1 MKKLSVLLMLF
12 IGLFLQV
19 TVFSRLKILGIK
31 PDLILI
37 IVLGIAFFQGSYRGM
52 AVGFLGGLLEDV
64 FSGANLGTNALAK
77 VLCGFLAS
85 VVGKRVYENIGT
97 QAALILVFSL
107 FDRIFNLVILFFS
120 PAAVSISFSFIPQ
133 TIVYMFYNLAVGILI
148 FPLIRKITKKN
159 ERINHA

>member
-1 MKKLSVLLMLF
+1 MKKISVFLMLF
-12 IGLFLQV
+12 IGLFLQI

-64 FSGANLGTNALAK
+64 FSGANLGTNALSK

-85 VVGKRVYENIGT
+85 VIGRRVYENVGT
-97 QAALILVFSL
+97 QAVLILLFSL
-107 FDRIFNLVILFFS
+107 LDRIFNLAILFFS
-120 PAAVSISFSFIPQ
+120 GAAVSISFSFIPQ
-133 TIVYMFYNLAVGILI
+133 TIVYMLYNLAIGILI
-148 FPLIRKITKKN
+148 FPLIRKITEKK
-159 ERINHA
+159 